1 MKNRALLI
9 VLPVAIVVT
18 FLVVLL
24 AGSEPA
30 VNKVTKSPLLG
41 KAAPDVVGTLVSTG
55 VPYRLVYRPG
65 RWTVVNFF
73 ASWCK
78 QCVDEHNEFLKFSQ
92 AHKPS
97 EVELVSV
104 LFDDRVADAKKFFAE
119 HGGTWPVILDDGQV
133 STDYG
138 VAAVPETF
146 LIAPDGTVVVKY
158 VGTISADGLERAIT
172 QIVNESNRASVAS
185 SAP

>member
-9 VLPVAIVVT
+9 VLPVAVVVG

-55 VPYRLVYRPG
+55 QKYQLTYRPG

-78 QCVDEHNEFLKFSQ
+78 QCVDEHPEFLKFSQ
-92 AHKPS
+92 SHRPS

-104 LFDDRVADAKKFFAE
+104 LFDDRTDDAKKFFAE
-119 HGGTWPVILDDGQV
+119 RGGDWPVILDDGAV

-138 VAAVPETF
+138 VSAVPETF

-158 VGTISADGLERAIT
+158 VGQVSAEGLDKAIA
-172 QIVNESNRASVAS
+172 QIATEANRAAAS
-185 SAP
+185 TSAP